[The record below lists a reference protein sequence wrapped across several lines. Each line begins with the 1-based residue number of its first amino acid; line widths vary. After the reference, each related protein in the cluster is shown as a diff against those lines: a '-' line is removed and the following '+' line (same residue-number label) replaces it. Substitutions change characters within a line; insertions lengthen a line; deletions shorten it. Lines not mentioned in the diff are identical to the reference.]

1 MVTDRYRTSIPLAQK
16 EEYERF
22 AGTFIPKAWRR
33 NWLEKRSTAFTG
45 EMPQE
50 SDIYVRTASKDLMMS
65 SARYFPTL
73 VYRYA
78 PHTHLKRNIL
88 SDVCNGDRVADD
100 LRPILRRK
108 DRNYTVKQAWD
119 E

>member
-1 MVTDRYRTSIPLAQK
+1 MVKECREYIWEEDMLGNKCNGCPTIPAGHMVTDRYRTSIPLAQK

-22 AGTFIPKAWRR
+22 ADTFIPKAWRR

-78 PHTHLKRNIL
+78 PTHT
-88 SDVCNGDRVADD
+88 
-100 LRPILRRK
+100 
-108 DRNYTVKQAWD
+108 
-119 E
+119 

>member
-1 MVTDRYRTSIPLAQK
+1 MATDRYRASIPLAQK
-16 EEYERF
+16 EEYKRF
-22 AGTFIPKAWRR
+22 AGTFIPKVWRR

-78 PHTHLKRNIL
+78 PHLKRNIL
-88 SDVCNGDRVADD
+88 SDVRNGDRVADD
-100 LRPILRRK
+100 LRPIFRTK
-108 DRNYTVKQAWD
+108 DRNYTVKQTWD